1 MDPAVAMKQAQTIA
15 TLLIELL
22 RQLAAGA
29 NEDPAVE
36 LPLAQLRVCRVLYQ
50 GPRPMSPLSREL
62 GVSLS
67 AMTQLADRLEHAQ
80 LVKRVAQGG
89 DRRVRCLRLTER
101 GEKMMRFHE
110 EVRVRHIATALEH
123 LSPDARN
130 GVTTGLQTMIQA
142 CIATKGQDSH
152 PKKNHSHPPVSETIL

>member
-1 MDPAVAMKQAQTIA
+1 MKQAQTIA
-15 TLLIELL
+15 TLLLELL

-29 NEDPAVE
+29 DEDPAVE
-36 LPLAQLRVCRVLYQ
+36 LPLAQLRVCSVLYR

-67 AMTQLADRLEHAQ
+67 AMTQIADRLEHAQ
-80 LVKRVAQGG
+80 LVNRIARGD
-89 DRRVRCLRLTER
+89 DRRVRCLQLTER

-110 EVRVRHIATALEH
+110 EARVRRIATALEH

-130 GVTTGLQTMIQA
+130 GVTDALQTMIQA
-142 CIATKGQDSH
+142 CLVTKR
-152 PKKNHSHPPVSETIL
+152 